1 LITNVSK
8 QRKKF
13 NTAMLSSWYP
23 AYTSFLVRG
32 LRGSCVQ
39 SDVRHFDFLDPGST
53 LLSWV

>member
-23 AYTSFLVRG
+23 AYVVLSPGAQGVLCAIRCPSFW
-32 LRGSCVQ
+32 
-39 SDVRHFDFLDPGST
+39 
-53 LLSWV
+53 LSWSW